1 MLCLQNKTFPFRG
14 KQATAGRSR
23 GIGFC
28 YAYNQGKSTLVP
40 LHTFA
45 KIVKQT
51 TQNLDVKITQS
62 PTLTLK
68 LPTPVKPEKIN
79 EECQGYDE

>member
-1 MLCLQNKTFPFRG
+1 MPTTREID
-14 KQATAGRSR
+14 A
-23 GIGFC
+23 
-28 YAYNQGKSTLVP
+28 NQLLVP

-51 TQNLDVKITQS
+51 TQNLDVKITHS

-68 LPTPVKPEKIN
+68 LPTLVKPEKIN
-79 EECQGYDE
+79 EEFQGYDE